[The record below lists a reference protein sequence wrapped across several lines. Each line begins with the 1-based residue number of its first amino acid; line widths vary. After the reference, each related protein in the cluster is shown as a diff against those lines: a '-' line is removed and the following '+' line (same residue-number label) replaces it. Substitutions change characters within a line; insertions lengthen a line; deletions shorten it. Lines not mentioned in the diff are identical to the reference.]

1 MKYEEYPTDHPAPEF
16 LASSLEALPG
26 NVILGETAYSPGD
39 RAVTLWP
46 FYDPALPVNVM
57 TIGETACGPDYHV
70 IRPRSRIMAI
80 EYIAQGAGIL
90 TINGQAYRPEQN
102 CAILLTKHSAH
113 SYAADPQNPW
123 QKHWIVFDGPFM
135 QNMIDSYLPKNSYC
149 FANCNLLPYFHEIR
163 RCVQAQKKDYP
174 RLLESLTVILL
185 QMVLQMN
192 RVVTQREASLPEKIR
207 AAIDAQIEGKLSL
220 ETICAEFSYSKNHI
234 ITLFRNEY
242 GITPYRYFE
251 KKKIEVA
258 KLYLCNTSFTIDEVA
273 QHLSYADRN
282 YFSNCFKKH
291 TGYAPAEY
299 RRKHGFS

>member
-1 MKYEEYPTDHPAPEF
+1 
-16 LASSLEALPG
+16 
-26 NVILGETAYSPGD
+26 
-39 RAVTLWP
+39 
-46 FYDPALPVNVM
+46 
-57 TIGETACGPDYHV
+57 
-70 IRPRSRIMAI
+70 
-80 EYIAQGAGIL
+80 
-90 TINGQAYRPEQN
+90 
-102 CAILLTKHSAH
+102 
-113 SYAADPQNPW
+113 
-123 QKHWIVFDGPFM
+123 M
-135 QNMIDSYLPKNSYC
+135 QNMIESYLPKNSYC
-149 FANCNLLPYFHEIR
+149 FANCNLLPYFHEIS
-163 RCVQAQKKDYP
+163 RCVQAQKRDYP
-174 RLLESLTVILL
+174 RLIESLTVILL

-192 RVVTQREASLPEKIR
+192 RVVMQREASLPEKIR

>member
-1 MKYEEYPTDHPAPEF
+1 MKYEEYPTKHPAPESQT
-16 LASSLEALPG
+16 LGRKPLPS

-39 RAVTLWP
+39 HAVTLWP
-46 FYDPALPVNVM
+46 FYDPVFPVNVM
-57 TIGETACGPDYHV
+57 AFGETKCRPDYHV

-80 EYIAQGAGIL
+80 EYSAQGAGIL
-90 TINGQAYRPEQN
+90 KINGQTYRPEQN
-102 CAILLTKHSAH
+102 CTILLTKHSAH
-113 SYAADPQNPW
+113 SYEADAQNPW

-149 FANCNLLPYFHEIR
+149 FTNCNLLPYFHEIS
-163 RCVQAQKKDYP
+163 RCVQAQKRDYP
-174 RLLESLTVILL
+174 RLIESLTVILL